1 MNKTTEKN
9 IFFVFQK
16 VAYLTDLLRR
26 LIKLDRMSTQMDEAE
41 GAIFGEV
48 SNLLCNSKASFPLIN
63 YAFVGLHC
71 WLAGS
76 AVETKLVQNIRYK
89 LFLTQSIAVLLS
101 SECSKTR

>member
-1 MNKTTEKN
+1 
-9 IFFVFQK
+9 
-16 VAYLTDLLRR
+16 
-26 LIKLDRMSTQMDEAE
+26 MDEAE

-48 SNLLCNSKASFPLIN
+48 SNILCNLKSSFPLIN

-76 AVETKLVQNIRYK
+76 AIETKLVQDIRYK

-101 SECSKTR
+101 SECPKTRSVKT

>member
-1 MNKTTEKN
+1 M
-9 IFFVFQK
+9 
-16 VAYLTDLLRR
+16 AYLTDLLRR
-26 LIKLDRMSTQMDEAE
+26 LIKMNRMSTQMDEAE

-48 SNLLCNSKASFPLIN
+48 SNLLCNLKASFPLIN

-76 AVETKLVQNIRYK
+76 AVETKLVQDIRYK

-101 SECSKTR
+101 SECPKTR